1 MAKKRK
7 EARYKK
13 IIGVICIVASVFMIY
28 TLVVTAV
35 RVLER
40 REELAVLTEQRDEL
54 QAEKEELEEEVDLL
68 NDDDYAARYARDN
81 YIFPSEGEEVVILPE
96 QEE

>member
-13 IIGVICIVASVFMIY
+13 LIGIACIIVSVGMIY

-40 REELAVLTEQRDEL
+40 REELAILTEQRDAL
-54 QAEKEELEEEVDLL
+54 QEEKDALEEEVDLL